1 MIRVLY
7 RWRVNPGQEAVFA
20 KAWSH
25 GTKVIRATVKGAR
38 GSLLL
43 QSRTDP
49 CTFVAIARWASAA
62 DWRAFRRGE
71 KPDLE
76 SFQTAAA
83 VSQLQAVEPLSEVRD
98 LRVLT
103 ASETSGQTAD
113 SPLHVARAHEKRA
126 ERP

>member
-1 MIRVLY
+1 MY
-7 RWRVNPGQEAVFA
+7 RWKVNPGQEAVFA
-20 KAWSH
+20 QAWTH

-43 QSRTDP
+43 QSRKDP
-49 CTFVAIARWASAA
+49 CEFVAIARWASVE

-76 SFQTAAA
+76 SFRTAAA

-98 LRVLT
+98 LRVLS
-103 ASETSGQTAD
+103 ASETSGQTANV
-113 SPLHVARAHEKRA
+113 PPRVARSHRA
-126 ERP
+126 